1 MFAQHLNYVRT
12 KQDNFES
19 TVSLWK
25 PEKKGSRFQVKLLS
39 QFIPFTYFSVSVV
52 RQLKKDKNLLCHS
65 HLSTMDTILE
75 ILYLQ
80 VSHTLT
86 YGPNLIKN
94 DLNVASL
101 LWIYSLC
108 VGAELYIFC

>member
-1 MFAQHLNYVRT
+1 M
-12 KQDNFES
+12 
-19 TVSLWK
+19 
-25 PEKKGSRFQVKLLS
+25 
-39 QFIPFTYFSVSVV
+39 PFTYFSVVE
-52 RQLKKDKNLLCHS
+52 QQAGFLTLLCHS
-65 HLSTMDTILE
+65 PQPGLLEYFTFHLSTMDTILE

-86 YGPNLIKN
+86 HGPNPIKN

-108 VGAELYIFC
+108 VGTELYIFC

>member
-1 MFAQHLNYVRT
+1 
-12 KQDNFES
+12 
-19 TVSLWK
+19 
-25 PEKKGSRFQVKLLS
+25 
-39 QFIPFTYFSVSVV
+39 
-52 RQLKKDKNLLCHS
+52 
-65 HLSTMDTILE
+65 MDTILE

-108 VGAELYIFC
+108 VGAELYILC